1 MFSVSPRQL
10 VFITTYRCTAACSN
24 CCFESSPR
32 LNGRLEFSFMA
43 RIIDDAIGNFPSLGL
58 VVFTGGECFLLGEDL
73 FSAIA
78 YVAKK
83 GLSSRCVTNAY
94 WAASEHQ
101 ATNMARKLRES
112 GLNEINISTGEEH
125 RQWVPLER
133 VLSGAEACLKEGI
146 RTVIVFEGKENS
158 QYSVKDFLSSP
169 PAKNLMAAYPNAL
182 KIFSNVWIP
191 FFKDSNVI
199 HSESTIRS
207 SQAILGFTG
216 CGEVLENLVVTPHR
230 KVASC
235 CGLTMEHIPE
245 MKIGDL
251 NDSAKSAVKAYERQ
265 KEDMMKLWLWVDG
278 PEKILEFATRK
289 AGDDYPKGMQHPCQA
304 CALVHLSEGIKRTIR
319 KHASEVAPDI
329 LLRAMAKSKLLGLD
343 GTVVGV
349 S

>member
-1 MFSVSPRQL
+1 MFPISPRQL

-32 LNGRLEFSFMA
+32 LKGGLGFSFMV
-43 RIIDDAIGNFPSLGL
+43 RVIDEAIGNFPSLGL

-83 GLSSRCVTNAY
+83 GLSSRCVTNGY
-94 WAASEHQ
+94 WATSERQ
-101 ATNMARKLRES
+101 AANIARKLRES

-125 RQWVPLER
+125 RQWVPMER
-133 VLSGAEACLKEGI
+133 VLWGTEACLKEGL
-146 RTVIVFEGKENS
+146 RAAIVFEGNENS
-158 QYSVKDFLSSP
+158 QYSVRDFLSSS

-199 HSESTIRS
+199 HSKSAIRS
-207 SQAILGFTG
+207 SQAAVGFTG

-230 KVASC
+230 KIASC

-251 NDSAKSAVKAYERQ
+251 NDPAESVVKAYERQ

-278 PEKILEFATRK
+278 PEKILEFSARK
-289 AGDDYPKGMQHPCQA
+289 AGNEYPKGIQHPCQA
-304 CALVHLSEGIKRTIR
+304 CALVHLSEDIRRTIS

-329 LLRAMAKSKLLGLD
+329 LLRVMAKSKLLGLD
-343 GTVVGV
+343 GVVAAT